1 MPCSVS
7 SSYANAAELQ
17 VTGSQQALQSWH
29 QNIVVKEC
37 FSRRQLCDPVL
48 VRPADDVFNIAHLEG
63 AEDDPAGHPVGQ
75 WGQGRGSPP
84 STAGSL
90 SSRIYF
96 PQPAKGPWWD
106 SSLQAP
112 QHHHAGAF
120 FLSTGGDQLYR
131 TMQQQQQ
138 QGQGQR
144 WQLFQAPVMSTEQ
157 LWKAGRAATTAAVLQ
172 AAHLSVHESTGD
184 ALSLLL
190 TPGLLVSQQQQQRL
204 GQRSHTSTP
213 EAAGS
218 TSGGSKSRLASRR
231 GSTAN
236 SRPNSARNRPNS
248 ALPPLQLQK
257 LEAVAGAVGERRGSS
272 SDRSRPGSAA
282 ATSRLGAGRHTG
294 SSMQHH
300 SARIAEEALGG
311 V

>member
-1 MPCSVS
+1 V
-7 SSYANAAELQ
+7 
-17 VTGSQQALQSWH
+17 
-29 QNIVVKEC
+29 
-37 FSRRQLCDPVL
+37 LCPV
-48 VRPADDVFNIAHLEG
+48 DDVFNIAHLEG
-63 AEDDPAGHPVGQ
+63 AEDDPPGHPTGQ
-75 WGQGRGSPP
+75 WGQGQGSPP

-90 SSRIYF
+90 SSRIYS
-96 PQPAKGPWWD
+96 PQPATGPWWGT
-106 SSLQAP
+106 SLQAQ
-112 QHHHAGAF
+112 QHQAGAF
-120 FLSTGGDQLYR
+120 FLSSGGDQLHR
-131 TMQQQQQ
+131 TTQQQQQ
-138 QGQGQR
+138 QQGQR
-144 WQLFQAPVMSTEQ
+144 WQLFQAPAMSTEQ

-190 TPGLLVSQQQQQRL
+190 TPGLVVSQQQQQRL
-204 GQRSHTSTP
+204 GQRSHASTP

-282 ATSRLGAGRHTG
+282 ATSRLGAGHPTG

-300 SARIAEEALGG
+300 SARIAEEPLGG